1 MFYFFIPFLRMR
13 HHFIGNF
20 EEEAP
25 FNQLFE
31 RRGAI
36 LLGRFGRRLM
46 EFFSLMSRTMLEVG
60 WSFILLSMIH
70 LEGWSSRSSYFIGM
84 A

>member
-1 MFYFFIPFLRMR
+1 MR

-46 EFFSLMSRTMLEVG
+46 E
-60 WSFILLSMIH
+60 I
-70 LEGWSSRSSYFIGM
+70 YFIYVQNYAGDWLEFHFM
-84 A
+84 VHDPPGGLVI